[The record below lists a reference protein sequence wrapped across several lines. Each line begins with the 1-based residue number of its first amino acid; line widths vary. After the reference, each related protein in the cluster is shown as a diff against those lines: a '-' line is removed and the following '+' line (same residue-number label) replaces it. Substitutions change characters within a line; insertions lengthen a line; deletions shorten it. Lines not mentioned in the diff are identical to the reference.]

1 MADSRP
7 AAYGDAAAPALVP
20 STFAQARPQVQLIGL
35 LSLGHLVID
44 LMQGALPALLP
55 SLKSAHGLSYA
66 ATGVI
71 VLASTLTSSII
82 QPLFGYLADQSARRW
97 MLPTSVVLTGA
108 GFSLLGV
115 APGYPAVLA
124 LVLAMGFGV
133 AAYHPEAYKTATS
146 VAGERRATALSWFTL
161 GGNAG
166 IALGPPVMALLVA
179 MYGIGGTVGLLVP
192 TVVVA
197 AALVVALPRLSDA
210 GARAG
215 AAARAT
221 RDGAN
226 QPRAMA
232 LLVLVVT
239 LRSWTTLGFT
249 TFVPFYY
256 VDVLHA
262 DPGII
267 GTVLFVYLGAG
278 ALGTVVVGPLADRWG
293 TRPFMV
299 WSLLA
304 VTPLFALFLN
314 VSGPLAF
321 VVLALL
327 GGTLVSTFTVAVVL
341 GQQYLPR
348 NAGMASGLIVGLA
361 TGTGGLG
368 VTLLGWVADTHG
380 LMSALWISALMPFAA
395 FVAAWFLPSPPRRS

>member
-20 STFAQARPQVQLIGL
+20 STFTEARPHVQLIGL

-66 ATGVI
+66 ATGMI

-82 QPLFGYLADQSARRW
+82 QPLFGYLADQTARRW
-97 MLPTSVVLTGA
+97 MLPISVVLAGA

-115 APGYPAVLA
+115 APGYSAVLA
-124 LVLAMGFGV
+124 LVLAMGLGV
-133 AAYHPEAYKTATS
+133 AAFHPEAYKTATS

-166 IALGPPVMALLVA
+166 IALGPPVMAVLIAMHGVGGTLGMLVPTGIVAALLVA
-179 MYGIGGTVGLLVP
+179 V
-192 TVVVA
+192 
-197 AALVVALPRLSDA
+197 LPRLSDR
-210 GARAG
+210 GAH
-215 AAARAT
+215 AAAAT
-221 RDGAN
+221 RARREGVN
-226 QPRAMA
+226 RPGAMA

-256 VDVLHA
+256 LDVLHA
-262 DPGII
+262 DPAII

-299 WSLLA
+299 WSLLT

-314 VSGPLAF
+314 VTGPAAF
-321 VVLALL
+321 VVLALM
-327 GGTLVSTFTVAVVL
+327 GAALVSTFTVAVVL

-348 NAGMASGLIVGLA
+348 NSGMASGLIVGFA

-368 VTLLGWVADTHG
+368 VTLLGWLADTHG

-395 FVAAWFLPSPPRRS
+395 FVAAWFLPPPRRS

>member
-1 MADSRP
+1 
-7 AAYGDAAAPALVP
+7 
-20 STFAQARPQVQLIGL
+20 
-35 LSLGHLVID
+35 
-44 LMQGALPALLP
+44 
-55 SLKSAHGLSYA
+55 
-66 ATGVI
+66 
-71 VLASTLTSSII
+71 
-82 QPLFGYLADQSARRW
+82 
-97 MLPTSVVLTGA
+97 MLPISVALAGV

-115 APGYPAVLA
+115 APGYGTLLA
-124 LVLAMGFGV
+124 LVLAMGLGV
-133 AAYHPEAYKTATS
+133 AAFHPEAYKTATS

-166 IALGPPVMALLVA
+166 IALGPPVIALLVT
-179 MYGIGGTVGLLVP
+179 MYGLTGSLGMLLPAAVVAVLLVA
-192 TVVVA
+192 V
-197 AALVVALPRLSDA
+197 LPRLAGD
-210 GARAG
+210 GARA
-215 AAARAT
+215 AAVRAT
-221 RDGAN
+221 GDGVN
-226 QPRAMA
+226 QPAAMA
-232 LLVLVVT
+232 LLMLVVT
-239 LRSWTTLGFT
+239 LRSWTSLGFT

-262 DPGII
+262 DPAIV

-314 VSGPLAF
+314 VTGVLAF
-321 VVLALL
+321 VVLALM
-327 GGTLVSTFTVAVVL
+327 GGMLVSTFTVAIVL

-361 TGTGGLG
+361 TGAGGLG
-368 VTLLGWVADTHG
+368 VTLLGWLADTHG

-395 FVAAWFLPSPPRRS
+395 FVAAWFLPAPRRS